1 MNVQNEL
8 RYLLAVN
15 LLEKMA
21 AEGFLNEEELAR
33 AKGLAVEKY
42 RPIDVWEL

>member
-8 RYLLAVN
+8 RYLLAID

-21 AEGFLNEEELAR
+21 VEGFLNDEELTR
-33 AKGLAVEKY
+33 AKGLAAEKY
-42 RPIDVWEL
+42 RPIAVWE

>member
-8 RYLLAVN
+8 WYLLAVD

>member
-21 AEGFLNEEELAR
+21 VEGFLNDEELAR
-33 AKGLAVEKY
+33 AKGLAAEKY
-42 RPIDVWEL
+42 HPIAVWE